1 MSILLKSQILNEYEN
16 GRIKIDP
23 YNINYLG
30 PNSYDVRLSPVLKI
44 YDFVGGDYLDC
55 KTMNTTTT
63 IQIPEEGYIL
73 EPGILYLGS
82 TIEKVGSN
90 HHIPMY
96 EGRSSMARLGIQ
108 SHLSA
113 GFGDVGF
120 ASNWTLEIT
129 VVHRTKIYA
138 NMKIGQVYF
147 HEIHEPSNVESHRYN
162 GKYVSQVLPQESMS
176 YVDFLGNHDEAIKI
190 IQKCDNT

>member
-1 MSILLKSQILNEYEN
+1 MSILLKNQIRQEYHAK
-16 GRIKIDP
+16 RIKIEP
-23 YNINYLG
+23 FHEKHLG
-30 PNSYDVRLSPVLKI
+30 PNSYDVRICPTLKV
-44 YDFVGGDYLDC
+44 YNFSQKDYLDC
-55 KTMNTTTT
+55 KELNSVHV
-63 IQIPEEGYIL
+63 IEIPEEGYIL

-82 TIEKVGSN
+82 TIEKVGSS
-90 HHIPMY
+90 HYIPMY

-138 NMKIGQVYF
+138 NMRIGQVYF
-147 HEIHEPSNVESHRYN
+147 HQIDTNSNEKSNWYK
-162 GKYVSQVLPQESMS
+162 GKYSEQVLPQESLS
-176 YVDFLGNHDEAIKI
+176 HIDF
-190 IQKCDNT
+190 Q